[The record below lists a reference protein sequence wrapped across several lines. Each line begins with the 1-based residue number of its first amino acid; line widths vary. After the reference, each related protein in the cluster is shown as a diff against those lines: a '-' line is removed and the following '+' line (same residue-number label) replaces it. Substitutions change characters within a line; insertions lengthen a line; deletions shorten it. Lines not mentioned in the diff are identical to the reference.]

1 MNTLEKQR
9 ISTSLPARADA
20 LTLYLSQIESF
31 PLLSPV
37 EEHDLAVRYYE
48 HKDIEAAHRLV
59 TSNLRFVVK
68 IAMEYRHYRARL
80 LDLIQEGNIG
90 LMIAVKKFNPYK
102 GYRLISY
109 AVWWIRAYIHAFI
122 MKTWSLVKI
131 GTTQAQRRLF
141 SEFSSSRSKDDNAHA
156 VIAEKLNISEKEVL
170 EAEMRMS
177 HPDFSLDAELS
188 DGSRTTHLDLIADN
202 KPSQEET
209 LVEKE
214 EKNLIGKNLHKAI
227 QKLHPREEF
236 VLKHHLLAENPMTLQ
251 EIGEKLNITRER
263 VRQIEEKTIAKL
275 RQHLLTQ

>member
-1 MNTLEKQR
+1 MEDIEKRMQ
-9 ISTSLPARADA
+9 SNLPVVADA
-20 LTLYLSQIESF
+20 LTQYLSRVEGF
-31 PLLSPV
+31 PLLSRE

-141 SEFSSSRSKDDNAHA
+141 AEFSSSRNKDDNAHA
-156 VIAEKLNISEKEVL
+156 AIAEKLNISEKEVV

-177 HPDFSLDAELS
+177 RPDFSLDAELG
-188 DGSRTTHLDLIADN
+188 DGSRFTHLDLLADSR
-202 KPSQEET
+202 PSQEET
-209 LVEKE
+209 LEEKE
-214 EKNLIGKNLHKAI
+214 EKNLIERNLHKAI

-251 EIGEKLNITRER
+251 EIGKKLNITRER